1 VSLPAADEIAFS
13 GYGGVVATNPLQP
26 HRKEDTMKNEIM
38 NYETLLK
45 VTHGCVLSRDPE
57 ETTLLIVDAVK
68 SALDMKGCAL
78 FLFNRKTHELEVAA
92 SMGLSDEYLN
102 KGPLSAMRS
111 IAGSLKDGP
120 VAISDVT
127 DDPRIQYPEAAKK
140 EGITSILSVP
150 IVVREKP
157 VGVLRVYSSTPWGAT
172 LEEVNFVQAVAQI
185 AGMALEMSRLY
196 KGMKDSIEILKEMRD
211 PKAFKSKGW
220 TPYEGVPKSMG
231 KVSPISQQIQ

>member
-1 VSLPAADEIAFS
+1 
-13 GYGGVVATNPLQP
+13 
-26 HRKEDTMKNEIM
+26 MKKEIM

-45 VTHGCVLSRDPE
+45 VTHGIVLSRDPE
-57 ETTLLIVDAVK
+57 EVTLLIVEAVK
-68 SALDMKGCAL
+68 GALDVKGCAL

-111 IAGSLKDGP
+111 IASSLKDGP

-140 EGITSILSVP
+140 EGISSILSAP

-157 VGVLRVYSSTPWGAT
+157 IGALRVYSAEPWKAT
-172 LEEVNFVQAVAQI
+172 LEDVNFVQAVAQI

-196 KGMKDSIEILKEMRD
+196 KGLKDSIEILKAKRD
-211 PKAFKSKGW
+211 PKSLKTRGW

-231 KVSPISQQIQ
+231 KVGPISQAIQ